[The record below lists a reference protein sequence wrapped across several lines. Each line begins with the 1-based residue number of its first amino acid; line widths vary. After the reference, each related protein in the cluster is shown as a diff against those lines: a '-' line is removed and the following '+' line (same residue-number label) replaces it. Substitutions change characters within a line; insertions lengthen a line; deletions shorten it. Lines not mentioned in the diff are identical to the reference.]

1 MASKRTGGRAL
12 NEKQQQFAKEYLI
25 DLNATQAAIRAG
37 YSPKAAGQVGFKLL
51 KNDQIKAILAAGR
64 KRVEDKLDISRE
76 RIMRE
81 YARVA
86 FADIRNYG
94 EWDPAGRASMKA
106 SKDLTPDHT
115 AAISELTVTTSPCGD
130 GEVAY
135 VTKMKLASKIQA
147 LDGLCKMQGYI
158 VNKHELA
165 GPDGGPI
172 PVAVDL
178 SILSDDELAA
188 LEKITGKVRVVGDTP
203 GAAGGDDDGV

>member
-1 MASKRTGGRAL
+1 MASKRTGGGKL
-12 NEKQQQFAKEYLI
+12 NEKQRQFAKEYLI

-51 KNDQIKAILAAGR
+51 KNDQVQAILATGR

-86 FADIRNYG
+86 FSDIRNYG
-94 EWDPAGRASMKA
+94 EWDAAGRATMKP
-106 SKDLTPDHT
+106 STDLSDDHT

-135 VTKMKLASKIQA
+135 VTKMKLASKIAA

-165 GPDGGPI
+165 GPDGAPI
-172 PVAVDL
+172 PVAVNLAD
-178 SILSDDELAA
+178 LSDDELAA
-188 LEKITGKVRVVGDTP
+188 LEGITKKVRVNAP
-203 GAAGGDDDGV
+203 KAADDDGV